1 MRPPISSPYFVDKF
15 FSLQPRRLFEL
26 DCCQSP
32 FIPLLDGPCPFILVM
47 NSDMFLGTGRGPW
60 PSLDAVHFAPQAGQ
74 LPALAA
80 LAPSHQNPVVGLL
93 QNTAPSFVQ
102 HPPVTAA
109 LSRKRKAPTLR
120 DSDWE
125 PKKAR
130 ITQLY
135 IDDNLTIPLLKDALV
150 SEFQFQAT

>member
-1 MRPPISSPYFVDKF
+1 
-15 FSLQPRRLFEL
+15 
-26 DCCQSP
+26 
-32 FIPLLDGPCPFILVM
+32 M
-47 NSDMFLGTGRGPW
+47 NSDMFLGTGR
-60 PSLDAVHFAPQAGQ
+60 AVNFAPQAGQ

-80 LAPSHQNPVVGLL
+80 LAPSQQNPVVGSS
-93 QNTAPSFVQ
+93 QNNTAPSFAQ

-109 LSRKRKAPTLR
+109 LNRKRKAPTLR

-125 PKKAR
+125 PMKDR

-135 IDDNLTIPLLKDALV
+135 MDDNLTIPLLRDALV